1 MKNWLRNY
9 AMLHRNSS
17 FIILNQKKS
26 YGKENPSI
34 YRHVDAYCLPR
45 HSHHRFQPQACRP
58 DLP

>member
-34 YRHVDAYCLPR
+34 YRHVDAY
-45 HSHHRFQPQACRP
+45 
-58 DLP
+58 